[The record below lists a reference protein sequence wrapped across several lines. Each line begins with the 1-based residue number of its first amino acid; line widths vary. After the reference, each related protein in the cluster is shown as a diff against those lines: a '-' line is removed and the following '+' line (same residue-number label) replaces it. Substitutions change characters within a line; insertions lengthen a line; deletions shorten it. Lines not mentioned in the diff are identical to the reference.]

1 MGGKNRGAALMKIV
15 GTGVD
20 LVEVPRFHGVV
31 ERLGDRFLKKIFTPA
46 ELSYARSRKTMMQH
60 LAARFAAKEAVV
72 KALGAPKGLGL
83 EWHDLE
89 VTHSVG
95 GQPRVLFHR
104 SMARFRKKRV
114 HLSLTHTEQYA
125 VATAIVVSS

>member
-1 MGGKNRGAALMKIV
+1 MKII

-20 LVEVPRFHGVV
+20 LVEVSRFHQAARRGGV
-31 ERLGDRFLKKIFTPA
+31 RFLNRIFTPL
-46 ELSYARSRKTMMQH
+46 ELKYARSRKTEAQH

-89 VTHSVG
+89 IVRSDG
-95 GQPRVLFHR
+95 GQPKVVFHR
-104 SMARFRKKRV
+104 TMRRWKNLEV
-114 HLSLTHTEQYA
+114 HLSLTHTQAHA
-125 VATAIVVSS
+125 VATAVVCSP

>member
-1 MGGKNRGAALMKIV
+1 MTIV

-20 LVEVPRFHGVV
+20 LVEVPRFDRVV
-31 ERLGDRFLKKIFTPA
+31 KRSGERFLHRVFTDG
-46 ELSYARSRKTMMQH
+46 ELKYARSRKTMMQH

-89 VTHSVG
+89 ISHSAS
-95 GQPRVLFHR
+95 GQPQVVFHR
-104 SMARFRKKRV
+104 SMSRWRKLEV
-114 HLSLTHTEQYA
+114 HLSLTHTAEYA
-125 VATAIVVSS
+125 VATALGLSP

>member
-1 MGGKNRGAALMKIV
+1 MMKII

-20 LVEVPRFHGVV
+20 LVEVSRFDQAM
-31 ERLGDRFLKKIFTPA
+31 ERGGARFLNRLFTPK
-46 ELSYARSRKTMMQH
+46 ELDYARSRKTAAQH

-89 VTHSVG
+89 ISRAPG
-95 GQPRVLFHR
+95 GQPTVVFHR
-104 SMARFRKKRV
+104 SMRRWRGLEV
-114 HLSLTHTEQYA
+114 HLSLTHTAEHA
-125 VATAIVVSS
+125 IATTLVCSP

>member
-1 MGGKNRGAALMKIV
+1 MKIL

-20 LVEVPRFHGVV
+20 LVEVPRFRQVL
-31 ERLGDRFLKKIFTPA
+31 RRKGDRFLLRLFTPA
-46 ELSYARSRKTMMQH
+46 ELAYARGRKQTLQH

-89 VTHSVG
+89 VTRSPD
-95 GQPRVLFHR
+95 GQPQVLFHR
-104 SMARFRKKRV
+104 SMSRWRRMKV

-125 VATAIVVSS
+125 VATALVIAP